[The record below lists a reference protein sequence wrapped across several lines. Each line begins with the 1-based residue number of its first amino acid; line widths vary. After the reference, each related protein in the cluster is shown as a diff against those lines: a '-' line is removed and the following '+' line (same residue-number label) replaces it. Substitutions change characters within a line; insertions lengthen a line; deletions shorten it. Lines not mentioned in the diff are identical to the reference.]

1 MPTWSPASV
10 ITTSP
15 WIGLAAVPPGNYAD
29 CFSFNVEEML
39 DAESNLLDFF
49 SPPDHPTPSLSHNLD
64 PTHVTAS
71 SRRYSATLSSSS
83 IASTVSRSSPPNQ
96 ASNSTVERSLAKLL
110 MLTSEM
116 GFESFDHL
124 ATTYYTASFSEGS
137 FPRYAQSA
145 SRSQRLRGLLT
156 DLYTSSKD
164 WVGKEAHGYYEGQLQ
179 LLETV
184 CVKELG
190 GICAKQ
196 PQRCLES
203 PDQRGDRQQPQSP
216 KPVRRTQAFIVNM
229 IKQLFTDDGAEQM
242 LKRDRQLLK
251 EQPKGPT

>member
-1 MPTWSPASV
+1 
-10 ITTSP
+10 
-15 WIGLAAVPPGNYAD
+15 
-29 CFSFNVEEML
+29 ML

-71 SRRYSATLSSSS
+71 SRRYSATPSSSS
-83 IASTVSRSSPPNQ
+83 IASAVSRSSTRNQ
-96 ASNSTVERSLAKLL
+96 ASNSTVERSLAKLP

-124 ATTYYTASFSEGS
+124 ATTYCTASFSEGS

-156 DLYTSSKD
+156 DLYISSKD

-184 CVKELG
+184 CTKELG

-216 KPVRRTQAFIVNM
+216 KRVRRTQAFIVNM

-251 EQPKGPT
+251 EQIPSLWSLLSQVAQRTNVGVEESSLAICVFVYFLQVPL